1 MPRRAVEQVVAAA
14 SASATAKKA
23 CSKDEQLPD
32 GRSGTGYDAT
42 RCGGVSADSAIDNAF
57 PITIL

>member
-23 CSKDEQLPD
+23 CSKDEQ
-32 GRSGTGYDAT
+32 RSRQMAGLVQGTM
-42 RCGGVSADSAIDNAF
+42 
-57 PITIL
+57 